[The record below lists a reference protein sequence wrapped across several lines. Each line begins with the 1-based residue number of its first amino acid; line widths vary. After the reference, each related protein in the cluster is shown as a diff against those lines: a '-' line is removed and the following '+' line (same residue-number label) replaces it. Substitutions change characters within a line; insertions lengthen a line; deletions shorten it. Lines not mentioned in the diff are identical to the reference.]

1 MTEQPGSA
9 GTELMEG
16 IKKNSGMVITIGVV
30 LLIFGILAIASPFVA
45 GLSIA
50 ITIGILLIL
59 GGLAQLFFA
68 FTASSFGKGI
78 WIFIL
83 GALTVFIGIAMVG
96 QPDAALATLTLFL
109 AAYFI
114 VEGIFEIIWAFQIK
128 PVKGWGWTLFS
139 GIISLLLGIMIW
151 RQFPLSGV
159 WAIGTLVGIKL
170 IFSGWM
176 MIAFGGAAKS
186 VVKDVQAAI

>member
-1 MTEQPGSA
+1 MTEQTGSA
-9 GTELMEG
+9 GTELMERV
-16 IKKNSGMVITIGVV
+16 KQNSGMVITIGVV
-30 LLIFGILAIASPFVA
+30 MLIFGILAIASPFVA

-50 ITIGILLIL
+50 ITIGILLIM

-78 WIFIL
+78 WVFIL

-151 RQFPLSGV
+151 RQFPLSGA
-159 WAIGTLVGIKL
+159 WAIGTLVGIKF
-170 IFSGWM
+170 IFTGWT

-186 VVKDVQAAI
+186 VAKDVQAEV

>member
-1 MTEQPGSA
+1 MTEQLGSA

-30 LLIFGILAIASPFVA
+30 LLIFGILAMASPLVA

-50 ITIGILLIL
+50 ITIGVLLIL
-59 GGLAQLFFA
+59 AGISQLFFA

-83 GALTVFIGIAMVG
+83 GALTVLIGIAMVG
-96 QPDAALATLTLFL
+96 QPQAALATLTLFL

-128 PVKGWGWTLFS
+128 PVKNWGWTLFS

-151 RQFPLSGV
+151 RQFPLSGA
-159 WAIGTLVGIKL
+159 WAIGILVGIKL
-170 IFSGWM
+170 IFSGWTL
-176 MIAFGGAAKS
+176 IAFGGAAKS
-186 VVKDVQAAI
+186 VAKDVETAV

>member
-1 MTEQPGSA
+1 MTEQLGSA
-9 GTELMEG
+9 GTELMERV
-16 IKKNSGMVITIGVV
+16 KQNSGMVITIGII
-30 LLIFGILAIASPFVA
+30 LLIFGMLAIASPLVA

-59 GGLAQLFFA
+59 GGLGQVFFA
-68 FTASSFGKGI
+68 FNASSFSKGI
-78 WIFIL
+78 LVFIL
-83 GALTVFIGIAMVG
+83 GALTVLIGIAMIS

-151 RQFPLSGV
+151 RQFPLSGA

-170 IFSGWM
+170 IFTGWM

-186 VVKDVQAAI
+186 VAKDVEAAG

>member
-9 GTELMEG
+9 GTELMERV
-16 IKKNSGMVITIGVV
+16 KQNSGTVITIGVV
-30 LLIFGILAIASPFVA
+30 LLIFGILAIASPLVA

-59 GGLAQLFFA
+59 GGIGQLFFA

-78 WIFIL
+78 WNFVL
-83 GALTVFIGIAMVG
+83 GTLTVLIGIAMVA

-114 VEGIFEIIWAFQIK
+114 VIGIFEIIWAFQVK

-151 RQFPLSGV
+151 SEFPLSGV

-186 VVKDVQAAI
+186 VVKDVEAAV

>member
-1 MTEQPGSA
+1 
-9 GTELMEG
+9 MERV
-16 IKKNSGMVITIGVV
+16 KQNSGMVITLGVV

-50 ITIGILLIL
+50 ITIGILLIM
-59 GGLAQLFFA
+59 GGIGQLVFA
-68 FTASSFGKGI
+68 FNASSFGKGI
-78 WIFIL
+78 WVFIL

-128 PVKGWGWTLFS
+128 PVKNWGWNLFS

-151 RQFPLSGV
+151 RQYPLSGA

-170 IFSGWM
+170 IFSGWT
-176 MIAFGGAAKS
+176 MIAFGGAARS
-186 VVKDVQAAI
+186 TAKDVEAAV